1 MKFSRGHI
9 TQEMTIVGTTD
20 HTGTTVTFKP
30 DPEMFEDTVYS
41 YDILHT
47 RMREEAFLNAG
58 LRITH
63 RSTCAEGQEQERRD
77 VLRGRHPRVRHLPQ

>member
-1 MKFSRGHI
+1 
-9 TQEMTIVGTTD
+9 
-20 HTGTTVTFKP
+20 
-30 DPEMFEDTVYS
+30 MFEETVYS

-63 RSTCAEGQEQERRD
+63 RRRRLASAEKQEQSAAIH
-77 VLRGRHPRVRHLPQ
+77 VLRGRHPGVRHLSQPHQDAAARPR